1 MTEIAPARDDA
12 TRRAHDLYR
21 LTPDLLRAIL
31 EALDREDAA
40 RLEALI
46 VPLHAADIADLLEQI
61 SGPRRDLAIEALG
74 SDIDPDVLT
83 HLDEPLL
90 SDVRER
96 LGAGEFSRLVGEL
109 DARRAVG
116 AIGGLDDRLRGEA
129 LAAVSDEDRP
139 VVEEGLGFPENS
151 AGRLMR
157 RDAVAAPAFWS
168 VGRTPRGRRKI
179 SRGVAAP
186 AFWSVG
192 RTIDHLRS
200 APNLPD
206 EFHAVFAVD
215 PERKPVGAIAPSAI
229 LRAGREVRLRALI
242 DGEPAAVRADTDR
255 EDVSYLFRQ
264 YGLSEVAVVDDDGR
278 FLGAVA
284 FDDMVDAISEESEED
299 VLRLGGVAG
308 TDLHD
313 TIARTAGKRFPWLL
327 VNLATAVLASVV
339 IGLFED
345 ALQRIVA
352 LAVLMPIVASMG
364 GNAGTQT
371 MTVAVRALA
380 TKDLTRAN
388 ARRTVVKEIAVG
400 LSNGLLL
407 AVLMGLLAWL
417 WFRDPALGGVIALAM
432 VANLAVAGM
441 AGALVPLALDRLRVD
456 PAVAAGVVL
465 TTVTDVVGF
474 FAFLALGAALLL

>member
-1 MTEIAPARDDA
+1 MTETAPARDDA

-46 VPLHAADIADLLEQI
+46 VPLHAADVADLLEQI

-168 VGRTPRGRRKI
+168 VGRT
-179 SRGVAAP
+179 
-186 AFWSVG
+186 
-192 RTIDHLRS
+192 IDHLRS

-255 EDVSYLFRQ
+255 EEVSYLFRQ

-284 FDDMVDAISEESEED
+284 FGDMVDAISEESEEE
-299 VLRLGGVAG
+299 
-308 TDLHD
+308 
-313 TIARTAGKRFPWLL
+313 P
-327 VNLATAVLASVV
+327 
-339 IGLFED
+339 
-345 ALQRIVA
+345 
-352 LAVLMPIVASMG
+352 
-364 GNAGTQT
+364 
-371 MTVAVRALA
+371 
-380 TKDLTRAN
+380 
-388 ARRTVVKEIAVG
+388 
-400 LSNGLLL
+400 
-407 AVLMGLLAWL
+407 
-417 WFRDPALGGVIALAM
+417 
-432 VANLAVAGM
+432 
-441 AGALVPLALDRLRVD
+441 
-456 PAVAAGVVL
+456 
-465 TTVTDVVGF
+465 
-474 FAFLALGAALLL
+474 